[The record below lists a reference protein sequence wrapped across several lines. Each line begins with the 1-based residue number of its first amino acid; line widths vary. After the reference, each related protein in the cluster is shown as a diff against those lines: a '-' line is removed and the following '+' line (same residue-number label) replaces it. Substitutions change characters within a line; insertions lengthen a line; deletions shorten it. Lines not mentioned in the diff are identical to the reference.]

1 MKNKFFEPNTF
12 KLNELM
18 LLGEAFLL
26 ENNIEN
32 SKKEIEWF
40 VIDKF
45 QLKLQDIKLNNKKN
59 LSEKNK
65 FFFIDFIKRR
75 SQGYPF
81 QYILNKSSFYGYDF
95 FVTEDT
101 LIPRPETEL
110 IIDVAKKHGSFD
122 FCLDIGT
129 GSGNLSI
136 TLFKEKVVK
145 QVHAID
151 ISEKALLVA
160 EKNKKIHGTTE
171 ISFEKIDFLNYNFR
185 KKYDLIVA
193 NPPYITKKDYK
204 KLPVEIKSYEP
215 KIALTDFEDGL
226 TFYKKISKNLPLILN
241 KNGVL
246 IVEIGLENTKK
257 EIDFI
262 FRKSNFILKW
272 YKDLNNNYRALK
284 VVHSC

>member
-45 QLKLQDIKLNNKKN
+45 QLKLQDINLNNKKN

-241 KNGVL
+241 INGIL

>member
-1 MKNKFFEPNTF
+1 MKNKFFEPNTI
-12 KLNELM
+12 KLKELM

-45 QLKLQDIKLNNKKN
+45 QLNLQDIKLNNKKN

-160 EKNKKIHGTTE
+160 EKNKKIHGETE

-272 YKDLNNNYRALK
+272 YKDLNNNYRALE

>member
-1 MKNKFFEPNTF
+1 MKNNLFDPNTF

-18 LLGEAFLL
+18 LLGEVFLL

-45 QLKLQDIKLNNKKN
+45 QLKLQDVKLNNKKKI
-59 LSEKNK
+59 SEKNK
-65 FFFIDFIKRR
+65 NFFIDFIKRR

-81 QYILNKSSFYGYDF
+81 QYILNKSNFYGYDF

-110 IIDVAKKHGSFD
+110 IIDVAKKHGLFD

-136 TLFKEKVVK
+136 TLLKEKIVK
-145 QVHAID
+145 RVHAID

-160 EKNKKIHGTTE
+160 EKNKKIHGETE
-171 ISFEKIDFLNYNFR
+171 VYFEKIDFLNYNFR

-204 KLPVEIKSYEP
+204 KLPTEIKSYEP

>member
-1 MKNKFFEPNTF
+1 MKNKFFEPNTI
-12 KLNELM
+12 KLKELM

-160 EKNKKIHGTTE
+160 EKNKKIHGATE

-204 KLPVEIKSYEP
+204 KLPIEIKSYEP

>member
-45 QLKLQDIKLNNKKN
+45 QLKLQDIKLNNKKKI
-59 LSEKNK
+59 SEKNK
-65 FFFIDFIKRR
+65 FLFIDFIKRR

-226 TFYKKISKNLPLILN
+226 TFYKKISKNLSLILN

>member
-18 LLGEAFLL
+18 LLGETFLL
-26 ENNIEN
+26 ENKIEN

-226 TFYKKISKNLPLILN
+226 TFYKKISKNLSLILN

>member
-1 MKNKFFEPNTF
+1 MKNKFFEPNTI
-12 KLNELM
+12 KLKELM

-226 TFYKKISKNLPLILN
+226 TFYKKISKNLSLILN

>member
-1 MKNKFFEPNTF
+1 MKNKLFEPNTF

-160 EKNKKIHGTTE
+160 EKNKKIHGATE

-204 KLPVEIKSYEP
+204 KLPIKIKSYEP

>member
-160 EKNKKIHGTTE
+160 EKNKKIHGATE

>member
-1 MKNKFFEPNTF
+1 MKNKIFEPKTF

-18 LLGEAFLL
+18 FLGEAFLL
-26 ENNIEN
+26 ESNIEN

-45 QLKLQDIKLNNKKN
+45 QLNLQDVKLNNKKKI
-59 LSEKNK
+59 SEKNK

-81 QYILNKSSFYGYDF
+81 QYILSKSQFYGYDF
-95 FVTEDT
+95 FVTQDT

-110 IIDVAKKHGSFD
+110 IIDVAKKYGFFD

-136 TLFKEKVVK
+136 TLLREKIVK
-145 QVHAID
+145 RVHAID

-160 EKNKKIHGTTE
+160 EKNKKIHGVTE
-171 ISFEKIDFLNYNFR
+171 ISFEKIDFLNYNFI

-204 KLPVEIKSYEP
+204 NLPKEIKSFEP
-215 KIALTDFEDGL
+215 KIALTDFADGL

-241 KNGVL
+241 KNGIL
-246 IVEIGLENTKK
+246 IVEIGLENTKR

-262 FRKSNFILKW
+262 FRQPNFILKW
-272 YKDLNNNYRALK
+272 YKDLNNNYRALE
-284 VVHSC
+284 VVYSC

>member
-1 MKNKFFEPNTF
+1 MKNKLFEPNTF

-18 LLGEAFLL
+18 LLGEVFLL

-45 QLKLQDIKLNNKKN
+45 QLKLQDIKLNNKKKI
-59 LSEKNK
+59 SEKNK
-65 FFFIDFIKRR
+65 IFFIDFIKRR

-160 EKNKKIHGTTE
+160 EKNKKIHGETE
-171 ISFEKIDFLNYNFR
+171 VYFEKIDFLNYNFR

-241 KNGVL
+241 KNGIL

>member
-160 EKNKKIHGTTE
+160 EKNKKIHGATE

-241 KNGVL
+241 KKGVL

-284 VVHSC
+284 VVHSF

>member
-75 SQGYPF
+75 SQGDPF

-129 GSGNLSI
+129 GYGNLSI

-226 TFYKKISKNLPLILN
+226 TFYKKISKNLSLILN

>member
-226 TFYKKISKNLPLILN
+226 TFYKKISKNLSLILN

>member
-160 EKNKKIHGTTE
+160 EKNKKIHGATE
-171 ISFEKIDFLNYNFR
+171 ISFEKIDFLNYSFR

-226 TFYKKISKNLPLILN
+226 TFYKKISKNLSLILN

>member
-45 QLKLQDIKLNNKKN
+45 QLKLQDIKLNNKKKI
-59 LSEKNK
+59 SEKNK

-160 EKNKKIHGTTE
+160 EKNKKIHGETE
-171 ISFEKIDFLNYNFR
+171 ISFEKIDFLNYNFK

-204 KLPVEIKSYEP
+204 KLPTEIKSYEP

-241 KNGVL
+241 KNGIL

>member
-1 MKNKFFEPNTF
+1 M
-12 KLNELM
+12 
-18 LLGEAFLL
+18 
-26 ENNIEN
+26 
-32 SKKEIEWF
+32 
-40 VIDKF
+40 
-45 QLKLQDIKLNNKKN
+45 
-59 LSEKNK
+59 
-65 FFFIDFIKRR
+65 
-75 SQGYPF
+75 
-81 QYILNKSSFYGYDF
+81 
-95 FVTEDT
+95 
-101 LIPRPETEL
+101 
-110 IIDVAKKHGSFD
+110 
-122 FCLDIGT
+122 DIGT

-136 TLFKEKVVK
+136 TLFKEKIVK

-160 EKNKKIHGTTE
+160 EKNKKIHGATE
-171 ISFEKIDFLNYNFR
+171 ISFEKIDFLNYSFR

-204 KLPVEIKSYEP
+204 KLPIEIKSYEP

>member
-1 MKNKFFEPNTF
+1 MKNKLFEPNTF

-160 EKNKKIHGTTE
+160 EKNKKIHGATE

-204 KLPVEIKSYEP
+204 KLPIEIKSYEP

-226 TFYKKISKNLPLILN
+226 TFYKKISKNIPLILN

>member
-160 EKNKKIHGTTE
+160 EKNKKIHGATE

-226 TFYKKISKNLPLILN
+226 TFYKKISKNLSLILN

>member
-1 MKNKFFEPNTF
+1 MKNKFFEPNTI
-12 KLNELM
+12 KLKELM

-45 QLKLQDIKLNNKKN
+45 QLKLQDIKLNNKKKI
-59 LSEKNK
+59 SEKNK

-110 IIDVAKKHGSFD
+110 IIDVAKKHGFFD

-136 TLFKEKVVK
+136 TLLKEKIVK

-160 EKNKKIHGTTE
+160 EKNKKIHGETE

>member
-204 KLPVEIKSYEP
+204 KLPTEIKSYEP

-226 TFYKKISKNLPLILN
+226 TFYKKISKNLSLILN

>member
-45 QLKLQDIKLNNKKN
+45 QLKLQDIKLNNKKKI
-59 LSEKNK
+59 SEKNK
-65 FFFIDFIKRR
+65 FLFIDFIKRR

-160 EKNKKIHGTTE
+160 EKNKKIHGATE

-215 KIALTDFEDGL
+215 KIALTDFKDGL
-226 TFYKKISKNLPLILN
+226 TFYKKISKNLSLILN

>member
-45 QLKLQDIKLNNKKN
+45 QLKPQDIKLNNKKN

-226 TFYKKISKNLPLILN
+226 TFYKKISKNLSLILN

>member
-18 LLGEAFLL
+18 LLGETFLL

-65 FFFIDFIKRR
+65 IFFIDFIKRR

-136 TLFKEKVVK
+136 TLFKEKIVK

-160 EKNKKIHGTTE
+160 EKNKKIHGATE
-171 ISFEKIDFLNYNFR
+171 ISFEKIDFLNYSFR

-204 KLPVEIKSYEP
+204 KLPTEIKSYEP

-241 KNGVL
+241 KKGIL

>member
-1 MKNKFFEPNTF
+1 MKNKFFEPNTI
-12 KLNELM
+12 KLKELM

-160 EKNKKIHGTTE
+160 EKNKKIHGETE

-226 TFYKKISKNLPLILN
+226 TFYKKISKNLSLILN

>member
-160 EKNKKIHGTTE
+160 EKNKKIHDATE

-226 TFYKKISKNLPLILN
+226 TFYKKISKNLSLILN

>member
-1 MKNKFFEPNTF
+1 MKNKFFEPNTV

-226 TFYKKISKNLPLILN
+226 TFYKKISKNLSLILN

>member
-1 MKNKFFEPNTF
+1 MKNKLFEPNTF

-160 EKNKKIHGTTE
+160 EKNKKIHGATE

-204 KLPVEIKSYEP
+204 KLPIEIKSYEP

>member
-160 EKNKKIHGTTE
+160 EKNKKIHGETE

-226 TFYKKISKNLPLILN
+226 TFYKKISKNLSLILN

>member
-12 KLNELM
+12 KLYELM

-59 LSEKNK
+59 ISEKNRI
-65 FFFIDFIKRR
+65 FFIDFINRR
-75 SQGYPF
+75 SRGYPF
-81 QYILNKSSFYGYDF
+81 QYILNKSNFYGNDF

-110 IIDVAKKHGSFD
+110 IIDVAKKHSFFD

-129 GSGNLSI
+129 GSGNLAI
-136 TLFKEKVVK
+136 TLLKEKIVK

-160 EKNKKIHGTTE
+160 EKNRKIHGETE

-204 KLPVEIKSYEP
+204 KLPRGIKGFEP

-226 TFYKKISKNLPLILN
+226 TFYKKISENLPLILN
-241 KNGVL
+241 KNGILV
-246 IVEIGLENTKK
+246 VEIGLENTKK
-257 EIDFI
+257 EIDSI
-262 FRKSNFILKW
+262 FRKPNFLLKW
-272 YKDLNNNYRALK
+272 YKDLNNNYRALE